1 MKGEY
6 NYSVMIQYTW
16 RLYYVARCV
25 LKMMLRRAV
34 TVNIGV
40 VNCKG
45 DEQEKSR
52 DRNYK
57 RTRRFQGRIA
67 GNNVMFWRFL

>member
-1 MKGEY
+1 MYKWTLHQTFKPAF
-6 NYSVMIQYTW
+6 NRVQ
-16 RLYYVARCV
+16 RLVHL
-25 LKMMLRRAV
+25 LKDGTNQLNTSKHV
-34 TVNIGV
+34 EDII
-40 VNCKG
+40 G

-67 GNNVMFWRFL
+67 GNKVMFWRFL

>member
-1 MKGEY
+1 MCY
-6 NYSVMIQYTW
+6 DIQTVGSKINVN
-16 RLYYVARCV
+16 RTSIRCYQ
-25 LKMMLRRAV
+25 
-34 TVNIGV
+34 
-40 VNCKG
+40 G

-67 GNNVMFWRFL
+67 GNQVMF

>member
-1 MKGEY
+1 MP
-6 NYSVMIQYTW
+6 SRPVQYEVFIFFVNHTS
-16 RLYYVARCV
+16 
-25 LKMMLRRAV
+25 AV
-34 TVNIGV
+34 KLT
-40 VNCKG
+40 KG

-67 GNNVMFWRFL
+67 GNKVMF

>member
-1 MKGEY
+1 MSAMADGFVGSSSSSFDELVVGTAPESKKSDG
-6 NYSVMIQYTW
+6 QY
-16 RLYYVARCV
+16 Y
-25 LKMMLRRAV
+25 
-34 TVNIGV
+34 
-40 VNCKG
+40 KG

-67 GNNVMFWRFL
+67 GNQVMFWRFL

>member
-1 MKGEY
+1 
-6 NYSVMIQYTW
+6 
-16 RLYYVARCV
+16 
-25 LKMMLRRAV
+25 MLLFD
-34 TVNIGV
+34 
-40 VNCKG
+40 KG

-67 GNNVMFWRFL
+67 GNKVLF

>member
-1 MKGEY
+1 MQCCGE
-6 NYSVMIQYTW
+6 
-16 RLYYVARCV
+16 
-25 LKMMLRRAV
+25 
-34 TVNIGV
+34 NISHSCKF
-40 VNCKG
+40 NTLLIKG

-67 GNNVMFWRFL
+67 GNQVMF